1 MKGNKVILI
10 VVGIVLLAIGWFV
23 IKYNGF
29 VQKEEA
35 MESSWAQ
42 IDNQLQR
49 RFDLIPN
56 LIEATK
62 GYMAHEEQIFTH
74 LADAR
79 AKYGDAA
86 TVEEQAAASDEL
98 TSALGRLLVIV
109 ESYPDLKA
117 NQQFTQLM
125 DELAGTENRLAV
137 ARQDYN
143 NAVQSFNSEIRT
155 FPSSMIAGMF
165 GFERKSYFEVDGDTS
180 QVPTVDFGGE

>member
-10 VVGIVLLAIGWFV
+10 VVGIVLLGIGWFV

-35 MESSWAQ
+35 IESSWAQ

-62 GYMAHEEQIFTH
+62 GYMAHEEQIFTY

-79 AKYGDAA
+79 AKYGEAT
-86 TVEEQAAASDEL
+86 TVEEQATASDEL

-143 NAVQSFNSEIRT
+143 NDVQSFNSNIRT

-165 GFERKSYFEVDGDTS
+165 GFERKPYFEVDGDAN